1 VPMADEVGGSLELL
15 FQSSPWQGE
24 NDLAFAHPHT
34 GGPLPKA
41 NITRRLRTALKA
53 AGLDQRHC
61 FHDLRHTFGTRM
73 AAAGVPM
80 RTLQEWMGHRDL
92 ATTQIYADY
101 APNAAEAEMVAA
113 AFARTTHLPQAQ
125 TAETIDDLAGG

>member
-1 VPMADEVGGSLELL
+1 MTDEVAGELERL
-15 FQSSPWQGE
+15 FQASRWQADG
-24 NDLAFAHPHT
+24 DLAFAHPTT

-41 NITRRLRTALKA
+41 NVTRRLRAALKS
-53 AGLDQRHC
+53 AGLDVGHR
-61 FHDLRHTFGTRM
+61 FHDLRHTFGTAM

-101 APNAAEAEMVAA
+101 APNARESEMVAA
-113 AFARTTHLPQAQ
+113 AFARGTNEVPISA
-125 TAETIDDLAGG
+125 DLSAPERT